1 MTGDKTYRKPNHLA
15 GCTRVSPGCENCS
28 DLDNLRTRVQQ
39 VLSLTTGQNR
49 SLYGLD
55 FEAGMVK
62 ALCAVH
68 AILDPG
74 SSFDDVFY
82 RVIDAEH
89 RPNTQGQE
97 VEA

>member
-1 MTGDKTYRKPNHLA
+1 MTGDKTYLKPNHLA
-15 GCTRVSPGCENCS
+15 TYEPVDAAIP
-28 DLDNLRTRVQQ
+28 DPLDMRTRVQQ